1 MLRKIVILITLLFW
15 LLDVSAQAQSSM
27 KLKIETGF
35 DLGKPGLFLNVEPK
49 VRSTQNT
56 VVGLRLGIIGYSGSN
71 SISTINTQTIGNN
84 TGFEYTVNEKSGNGV
99 ISFVPTFDY
108 YLNENI
114 LLNKYFFRPYLGLG
128 VGYYLLGTYV
138 EVTQLDKADFSKEEI
153 KGSVNNQ
160 VGLLVRGGI
169 EFNKLI
175 IGLEYNFIPKTDIE
189 LPSGQTIGT
198 VDLSFIG
205 LSVGFPIEFGKSAK

>member
-1 MLRKIVILITLLFW
+1 
-15 LLDVSAQAQSSM
+15 M

-49 VRSTQNT
+49 VRSTENT
-56 VVGLRLGIIGYSGSN
+56 VVGLRFGVVGYSGSN

-138 EVTQLDKADFSKEEI
+138 EVTQLDKADFSREEI
-153 KGSVNNQ
+153 RGSVSNQ
-160 VGLLVRGGI
+160 IGVLVRGGV

-175 IGLEYNFIPKTDIE
+175 IGLEYNFTPKGDIE
-189 LPSGQTIGT
+189 LPNTQTIGT

-205 LSVGFPIEFGKSAK
+205 LSFGYTIGFGKSSE